1 MLEIEKER
9 ADAVYSIGELASE
22 FDVTPRAIRFYEAE
36 GLLAPRRDGQRR
48 IYTPRDR
55 TRLKLTLRGKR
66 LGLTLSEIRDLI
78 DMYEPGR
85 DERPQLERFL
95 AVLQAHRAE
104 LERQREDIEAQLAEI
119 AAFEKRTR
127 KQLGTAKRS

>member
-9 ADAVYSIGELASE
+9 ADAVYSIGELAAE

-36 GLLAPRRDGQRR
+36 GLLAPRREGQRR

-85 DERPQLERFL
+85 DERPQLARFL
-95 AVLQAHRAE
+95 AVLQAHRSA

-127 KQLGTAKRS
+127 KQLGTGKRS

>member
-1 MLEIEKER
+1 MQLEEQEH
-9 ADAVYSIGELASE
+9 AEYSISELARE
-22 FDVTPRAIRFYEAE
+22 FDVTPRAIRFYEDQ
-36 GLLAPRRDGQRR
+36 GLISPRRDGQRR

-66 LGLTLSEIRDLI
+66 LGLTLSEIRELI

-95 AVLQAHRAE
+95 AVLESHRTS
-104 LERQREDIEAQLAEI
+104 LLQQRADIEAQLTELEV
-119 AAFEKRTR
+119 FEKKIR
-127 KQLGTAKRS
+127 KQLRPS

>member
-1 MLEIEKER
+1 METER
-9 ADAVYSIGELASE
+9 AEFSISELARE
-22 FDVTPRAIRFYEAE
+22 FEVTPRAIRFYEAE
-36 GLLAPRRDGQRR
+36 GLLAPRRVGQRR

-95 AVLQAHRAE
+95 AVLESHQAILLQQRA
-104 LERQREDIEAQLAEI
+104 DIEAQLSELQ
-119 AAFEKRTR
+119 AFEKKVR
-127 KQLGTAKRS
+127 KQLKRG

>member
-1 MLEIEKER
+1 METER
-9 ADAVYSIGELASE
+9 AEFSISELARE
-22 FDVTPRAIRFYEAE
+22 FEITPRAIRFYEDQ

-66 LGLTLSEIRDLI
+66 LGLTLSEIRELI

-95 AVLQAHRAE
+95 AVLEAHRTS
-104 LERQREDIEAQLAEI
+104 LLQQRADIEAQLAEI
-119 AAFEKRTR
+119 QGFEKKIR
-127 KQLGTAKRS
+127 KRLKQ

>member
-1 MLEIEKER
+1 MRIDPAQPTE
-9 ADAVYSIGELASE
+9 YSISELARE
-22 FDVTPRAIRFYEAE
+22 FDVTPRAIRFYEDQ

-48 IYTPRDR
+48 IYAPRDR

-66 LGLTLSEIRDLI
+66 LGLTLSEIRELI

-95 AVLQAHRAE
+95 AVLQAHRRS
-104 LERQREDIEAQLAEI
+104 LLQQRADIEAQLAELQT
-119 AAFEKRTR
+119 FEKRAR
-127 KQLGTAKRS
+127 KQLRRG

>member
-1 MLEIEKER
+1 METER
-9 ADAVYSIGELASE
+9 AEFSISDLARE
-22 FDVTPRAIRFYEAE
+22 FDITPRAIRFYEDQ

-66 LGLTLSEIRDLI
+66 LGLTLSEIRELI
-78 DMYEPGR
+78 DMYEPGH

-95 AVLQAHRAE
+95 AVLEAHKASLTQQRA
-104 LERQREDIEAQLAEI
+104 DIEAQLAELQT
-119 AAFEKRTR
+119 FEKRVR
-127 KQLGTAKRS
+127 RQLKRS